1 MIIKSKDVL
10 VELIR
15 NCLPTVD
22 QITLEKSPDVT
33 SGPGIKLMLE
43 SGSIDPLSGALSS
56 ATAGW
61 RIFYYP
67 RSSENELELYEAFNT
82 VIESVFDK
90 AVWMTES
97 KIPFKISAVGVVRTN
112 EDIYLKLMMSTTV
125 NKNTMNYDPMKDV
138 SVSIGG

>member
-10 VELIR
+10 VGMIQS
-15 NCLPTVD
+15 CLPTVD

-43 SGSIDPLSGALSS
+43 SGSINPLSGTLSS
-56 ATAGW
+56 AIVGW
-61 RIFYYP
+61 RIFYCP
-67 RSSENELELYEAFNT
+67 ASTENELEMYKAFNT
-82 VIESVFDK
+82 LIESVFDK
-90 AVWMTES
+90 AVWMSEGN
-97 KIPFKISAVGVVRTN
+97 IPFKISEAGVIRTD
-112 EDIYLKLMMSTTV
+112 EDIYLKLIMSTTV